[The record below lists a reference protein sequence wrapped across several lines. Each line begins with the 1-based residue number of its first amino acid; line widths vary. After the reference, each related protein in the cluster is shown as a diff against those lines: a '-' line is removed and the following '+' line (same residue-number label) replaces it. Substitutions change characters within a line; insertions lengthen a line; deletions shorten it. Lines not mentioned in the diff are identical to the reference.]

1 MTGLAIQILLPIIVF
16 LYKKKQQWL
25 RTVFFFSVL
34 INIFQSI
41 LEKHGTR
48 FLAVEGLMEDILL
61 ELRFIVP
68 FSNVQ
73 L

>member
-1 MTGLAIQILLPIIVF
+1 MVENC
-16 LYKKKQQWL
+16 
-25 RTVFFFSVL
+25 FFFSVL

-48 FLAVEGLMEDILL
+48 FLAAVGLMEDILL
-61 ELRFIVP
+61 ERRFVVP